1 MKLDPNMEI
10 HSLLRRH
17 ARRGAVTPIAST
29 LHNESGGGRAEESG
43 LTHLDTDE
51 LNAFAENAVPAAA
64 RARYAAHL
72 AECDACR
79 KIVTELVMTSGVAQE
94 LERQAVKNVSSSSV
108 APARSWGARLSA
120 LFAPRTLR
128 YAASV
133 VLLVGLAATAF
144 IVLREKRQMSS
155 RTDEGK
161 YSSNVSPNQNS
172 DGQLADRNATATDQK
187 VTNTN
192 PATPPE
198 GVLSKPDAS
207 GNAVP
212 PTASGG
218 ESNDVIVSQ
227 PTPVEGPLD
236 SPAPAP
242 AVVPSGTLAGKVSEP
257 KRDEEAVKT
266 GRLDSTVSTTNEKS
280 KDNKE
285 VGGADSSASSADLAK
300 NRADDD
306 RNFDAQ
312 GGASA
317 ESKQRPANQEQSP
330 ATTTARKRAGA
341 RAQSPPASSA
351 KSEADSRAEREDI
364 TNQPGESRRAGGRQ
378 FVRRGSAWVDT
389 AYKSQATTNVKRN
402 SDQYRALAAD
412 EPGLRAIADQL
423 GGEVIIVWKGRAYR
437 IR

>member
-1 MKLDPNMEI
+1 MKLDPNMQI
-10 HSLLRRH
+10 DSLLRRH
-17 ARRGAVTPIAST
+17 ARRGAVTPIASA
-29 LHNESGGGRAEESG
+29 LHNESGGVRAEESG
-43 LTHLDTDE
+43 LTHLDADE

-94 LERQAVKNVSSSSV
+94 LERQAVKNVASST

-120 LFAPRTLR
+120 LFAPQTLR

-133 VLLVGLAATAF
+133 VVLVGLAATAF
-144 IVLREKRQMSS
+144 IVFRDKRQMSS
-155 RTDEGK
+155 TTQEEK
-161 YSSNVSPNQNS
+161 SSNVSPNQNS
-172 DGQLADRNATATDQK
+172 DGQLADRNATATDQN

-198 GVLSKPDAS
+198 GVASKPDAS

-212 PTASGG
+212 PTASSG
-218 ESNDVIVSQ
+218 EANDGIVSQ

-236 SPAPAP
+236 SPAPA
-242 AVVPSGTLAGKVSEP
+242 VVPSGTLAGKVSEP
-257 KRDEEAVKT
+257 ARDEEAVKT
-266 GRLDSTVSTTNEKS
+266 GRQDTTVTTTNEKS

-285 VGGADSSASSADLAK
+285 VGGAASSASGADLAK
-300 NRADDD
+300 NSVDDD
-306 RNFDAQ
+306 RNFNAQ

-317 ESKQRPANQEQSP
+317 ESKRRPANQEQSP

-351 KSEADSRAEREDI
+351 KSEVDSRAEREDSS
-364 TNQPGESRRAGGRQ
+364 NQPGETRRAGGRQ

-389 AYKSQATTNVKRN
+389 AYTSQATTNVKRG